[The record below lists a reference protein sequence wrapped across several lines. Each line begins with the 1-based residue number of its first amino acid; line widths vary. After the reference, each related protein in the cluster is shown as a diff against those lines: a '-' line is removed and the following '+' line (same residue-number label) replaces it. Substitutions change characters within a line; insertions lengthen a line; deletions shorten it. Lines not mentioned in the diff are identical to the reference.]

1 MDERLLIKCDSSIYA
16 DNISSVL
23 EANNI
28 TVRRHDYEST
38 DRRTGTHDPDSGTAL
53 YVTDK
58 DYEKALEIIAP
69 IADRMHEAIPFCP
82 KCGSDNAIPIAPSR
96 YTTAVIIASVILG
109 LGSGFYPWW
118 SLQLGIQSGTGSIIA
133 GVFLLLAIFMAMST
147 NYLNANYR
155 CRKCGRK
162 FNHR

>member
-1 MDERLLIKCDSSIYA
+1 M
-16 DNISSVL
+16 
-23 EANNI
+23 
-28 TVRRHDYEST
+28 
-38 DRRTGTHDPDSGTAL
+38 

-96 YTTAVIIASVILG
+96 YTTAVIVASVILG

-133 GVFLLLAIFMAMST
+133 GIFLLLAIFMAMST
-147 NYLNANYR
+147 KYLNANYQ

>member
-23 EANNI
+23 KANNI
-28 TVRRHDYEST
+28 TVRKHVDEST
-38 DRRTGTHDPDSGTAL
+38 DRRTGTHGPDSGTAL

-96 YTTAVIIASVILG
+96 YTTAVIIASVM
-109 LGSGFYPWW
+109 W

-133 GVFLLLAIFMAMST
+133 GIFLLLAIFMAMST
-147 NYLNANYR
+147 KYLNANYR

>member
-1 MDERLLIKCDSSIYA
+1 MRQQHLRRQHFERTGGQQHHNRL
-16 DNISSVL
+16 
-23 EANNI
+23 
-28 TVRRHDYEST
+28 
-38 DRRTGTHDPDSGTAL
+38 TGTHGTDSGTAL
-53 YVTDK
+53 YVPDK

-82 KCGSDNAIPIAPSR
+82 KCGSDNVTPIAPSR

-147 NYLNANYR
+147 VNAAESSTTANPSS
-155 CRKCGRK
+155 
-162 FNHR
+162 